1 MSKNRSSQHLFQVR
15 IKQLGNPVV
24 MEGFSYNAQ
33 GDVSPD
39 SGNNR
44 RTRRMIKAALRKK
57 KGSAGL
63 CGQGEA

>member
-15 IKQLGNPVV
+15 VKQLGNPVV

-33 GDVSPD
+33 GNVVPD
-39 SGNNR
+39 MGNNR

-57 KGSAGL
+57 NGSADI